1 MAYDWLKALHVAAVL
16 VWVGGLLTQSVVV
29 AAATRGGGAP
39 AADGLRLVAAVR
51 SWDRRVTSPALV
63 LVWALGMAAAVQGG
77 WFRSGWLQAKLVL
90 VVLLSGLHGAQAGVL
105 RRLVAPPGTGA
116 PPPPPALGWTP
127 VAAALSAA
135 AIAVLAVAK
144 PF

>member
-1 MAYDWLKALHVAAVL
+1 MAYDRLKALHVAAVL
-16 VWVGGLLTQSVVV
+16 VWFGGLLAQSIAV

-39 AADGLRLVAAVR
+39 AADGSRLVAAVR

-63 LVWALGMAAAVQGG
+63 LVWALGVAVAIQGG
-77 WFRSGWLQAKLVL
+77 WFRSGWLQAKLAL
-90 VVLLSGLHGAQAGVL
+90 VVLLSGLHGVQAGVL
-105 RRLVAPPGTGA
+105 RRLSTAPETGA
-116 PPPPPALGWTP
+116 PPPPALGWTP
-127 VAAALSAA
+127 LAAALSAA

>member
-16 VWVGGLLTQSVVV
+16 VWVGGLLAQSVVV
-29 AAATRGGGAP
+29 AAATRGEAP
-39 AADGLRLVAAVR
+39 TADGLRLIAAVR

-63 LVWALGMAAAVQGG
+63 LVWALGIAAAAQGG

-105 RRLVAPPGTGA
+105 RRLAASGMGA
-116 PPPPPALGWTP
+116 PPPALGWTP
-127 VAAALSAA
+127 VAAALSAS
-135 AIAVLAVAK
+135 AIALLAVAK